1 VHLEETRLR
10 DLTDCSPL
18 GTDAFQLLEAARQ
31 LGFSAS
37 RKYTLASLEELATVL
52 EDGDSPIVY
61 VDMWP
66 LQGGLSGQYH
76 KGEQDMQGQ
85 LLCTTVVGSYPQP
98 DWLIDRRMLGSSVPR
113 VPARELWRIPDEFLE
128 QAQDDATLLAVRSM
142 EQAGVDI
149 ISDGEARRE
158 SYSNRFATALDGI
171 DTTTPGTTVG
181 RSGQPVTVPRVVGPI
196 RRTRPVQV
204 RDVAFL
210 RRHTA
215 RRIKVTIPGPFTMSQ
230 QAQNDYYHDEES
242 MALAYAE
249 AVNEEIHALFAAGAD
264 VVQLDEPWMQARAE
278 QAHRYAVTAIN
289 RALAGVQETTAVHL
303 CFGYAASVKQKPSA
317 YSFLPELEHAA
328 VQQVSIEAAQPH
340 LDLSILKA
348 LPSKSIILGVL
359 NLNDMTP
366 ETPEAV
372 AQRIR
377 AALPYVPP
385 ERLLV
390 APDCGMKFLP
400 RDVAYRKLRAMVLG
414 AEIVREEQRS

>member
-1 VHLEETRLR
+1 
-10 DLTDCSPL
+10 
-18 GTDAFQLLEAARQ
+18 
-31 LGFSAS
+31 
-37 RKYTLASLEELATVL
+37 
-52 EDGDSPIVY
+52 
-61 VDMWP
+61 
-66 LQGGLSGQYH
+66 
-76 KGEQDMQGQ
+76 MQGQ

-98 DWLIDRRMLGSSVPR
+98 EWLIDRQTLGRGMVPR

-128 QAQDDATLLAVRSM
+128 QAQDDATLLAVRAM
-142 EQAGVDI
+142 EQAGIDI
-149 ISDGEARRE
+149 ISDGEVRRE

-171 DTTTPGTTVG
+171 DTATPGSTMG
-181 RSGQPVTVPRVVGPI
+181 RSGQPVAVPRVVGPI

-210 RRHTA
+210 RRHTQ
-215 RRIKVTIPGPFTMSQ
+215 RPIKVTIPGPFTMSQ
-230 QAQNDYYHDEES
+230 QAQNDYYRDEES

-249 AVNEEIHALFAAGAD
+249 AVHEEIHELFAAGAD
-264 VVQLDEPWMQARAE
+264 VVQLDEPWMQARPEPAR
-278 QAHRYAVTAIN
+278 QYAVKAIN
-289 RALAGVQETTAVHL
+289 RALAGVQGTTAVHL

-328 VQQVSIEAAQPH
+328 VQQVSIEAAQPQ
-340 LDLSILKA
+340 LDLSILKS

-366 ETPEAV
+366 ETPEIV

-385 ERLLV
+385 ERLLL

-414 AEIVREEQRS
+414 AEIVREELQS